1 MLVNVRSAT
10 LSLGRWLLPAL
21 IVPSALACSA
31 PANPIAEP
39 ERILV
44 ETPGG
49 RRISFAAAKSGESSA
64 ALTTTDHPF
73 VIAKF
78 DGRITPAARRAL
90 RDAGYREVAYL
101 PYDALLLER
110 PVGVDR
116 VVPGMVGFA
125 PYLPADRISRDL
137 SAESIAASPAKAE
150 VPVMVHVMPG
160 HDRAAVRA
168 AIEARGG
175 KVVGDGLAGTF
186 GRLSVLFPK
195 DSVADAVRLL
205 AERSDLFFL
214 ERIHHLGLLN
224 DRLVGTIQSGSQ
236 GHDMTQTPIWAHGIH
251 GEGQIVGE
259 IDTGLDANSCYFND
273 TDLPV
278 TNTWS
283 AAGGYG
289 TETSPNHRK
298 IVAYDFLWSCDQYP
312 TGTACETPTNLM
324 QWDTQG
330 HGTHVAGNMV
340 GDSDM
345 NPLTYAAE
353 DAIAPA
359 AKIVIQDGAYLA
371 APADLCAELPG
382 IGCPLI
388 NLEPVFE
395 QSFTQGA
402 RVHNNSYG
410 DNEEALTPGP
420 YMQSNYSARTVDVD
434 HFIWTHKDFLIVYA
448 AGNYGRNNIDFSV
461 GSPSTMKNGLGVGS
475 ARVSNTNASDEN
487 ISGFSSRGWSADGRI
502 KPDIMTP
509 GYNSS
514 AGNDRNVGGAV
525 NCTTNTGGGTSYASP
540 VAVGAA
546 ALVRQYYIDGFYPSG
561 TKNDADKITPTAAL
575 IKATMIN
582 SGVSMTGTD
591 NAGMSIAPIPSHEQ
605 GWGRVRLDQSLVFAG
620 GVRKIMIDDHRE
632 TMAAGA
638 TAPVTYSVKGV
649 AAGQQLKVT
658 LVWTDFPGVPDS
670 PPASQPTVDNPSTW
684 NAARLVNDLDLTVQG
699 PSDLYLG
706 NVFKDGASETGGA
719 ADRRNNVEQVLIA
732 SAAAGDYTIT
742 VKPFSIVQDG
752 QDFALVVTWGVPGQP
767 GTQDAGTGGGGS
779 PGDAAVA
786 DASRSDSGPLPDSG
800 VSVPDAGSAGGGG
813 AAGSGGEGG
822 MSGAGTGVGGGPGS
836 GGSGTG
842 IGGTTSSGGSGGTAG
857 GPSGDDSGCSCTVGR
872 RTPMSAGHLVL
883 LGLSLLV
890 PARRR
895 FRRGRLAN

>member
-21 IVPSALACSA
+21 VVPSALACSA
-31 PANPIAEP
+31 PADPIAEP
-39 ERILV
+39 ERIFV

-64 ALTTTDHPF
+64 ALTASDQPF

-110 PVGVDR
+110 PAGVDR

-125 PYLPADRISRDL
+125 PYKPADRISREL
-137 SAESIAASPAKAE
+137 LAESIAASPAKTE

-160 HDRAAVRA
+160 RDRAAVRA

-175 KVVGDGLAGTF
+175 KVLGDGPAGAF

-195 DSVADAVRLL
+195 DSVADEVRLL

-224 DRLVGTIQSGSQ
+224 DKLVGTIQSGQQ
-236 GHDMTQTPIWAHGIH
+236 GNGIAQTPIWAQGIR

-273 TDLPV
+273 TDLPA

-283 AAGGYG
+283 TAGGYG
-289 TETSPNHRK
+289 TATSPNHRK
-298 IVAYDFLWSCDQYP
+298 ILAYDFLYSCDQWP
-312 TGTACETPTNLM
+312 MGMACETPTNLT

-330 HGTHVAGNMV
+330 HGTHVAGNIV

-345 NPLTYAAE
+345 NPATFAAQ

-359 AKIVIQDGAYLA
+359 AKIVIQDGAYLG

-410 DNEEALTPGP
+410 DNEEAMPP
-420 YMQSNYSARTVDVD
+420 YLQSNYSARTVDVD
-434 HFIWTHKDFLIVYA
+434 KFTWEHKDFLIIFA
-448 AGNYGRNNIDFSV
+448 AGNYGRGNVDFSM
-461 GSPSTMKNGLGVGS
+461 GSPATMKNGLGVGS
-475 ARVSNTNASDEN
+475 ARVSSSNSSDEN

-509 GYNSS
+509 GYNAS

-525 NCTTNTGGGTSYASP
+525 NCGTNTGGGTSYAAP

-546 ALVRQYYIDGFYPSG
+546 ALVRQYFTDGFYPSG

-582 SGVSMTGTD
+582 SGVSMIGND
-591 NAGMSIAPIPSHEQ
+591 NAGMSISPIPSQEQ

-620 GVRKIMIDDHRE
+620 GERKIMIDDHRA
-632 TMAAGA
+632 TMPAGA
-638 TAPVTYSVKGV
+638 TTPETYSVKGV

-658 LVWTDFPGVPDS
+658 LVWTDYPGVPDS
-670 PPASQPTVDNPSTW
+670 PPASQPNVDDPNTW
-684 NAARLVNDLDLTVQG
+684 NMARLVNDLDLTVQG

-706 NVFKDGASETGGA
+706 NVFKDGASATGGA

-752 QDFALVVTWGVPGQP
+752 QDFALVVTWGVPGKP
-767 GTQDAGTGGGGS
+767 GTQDGGTGGGSDG
-779 PGDAAVA
+779 AVA
-786 DASRSDSGPLPDSG
+786 DASRGDSSISPDSAIG
-800 VSVPDAGSAGGGG
+800 VPDAGGPAPDAGSAGASG
-813 AAGSGGEGG
+813 AAGSSGAAGAAGAAGTTGTGG
-822 MSGAGTGVGGGPGS
+822 SAGTG
-836 GGSGTG
+836 
-842 IGGTTSSGGSGGTAG
+842 
-857 GPSGDDSGCSCTVGR
+857 GPSDDDSGCSCTVGR

-895 FRRGRLAN
+895 WRRGRIAN